1 MKKQIIKVTNTNPD
15 FAHIAFDKRHS
26 YVYFDGTVY
35 RWVSNDRVPPLY
47 TCEDYGIDKLP
58 NYDAHEM
65 SQGRHRDIIKFF
77 ASMEKPKKKRT
88 TIKEQANSQIESAK
102 RAVQD
107 RISNLEPHPMGHA
120 FLWGT
125 VEVVL
130 KNGKSR
136 FYKACLG
143 SVCAEDLD
151 EAVRLANQV
160 KGVSNVYY
168 NLD

>member
-1 MKKQIIKVTNTNPD
+1 MNKIKVTNPNPI
-15 FAHIAFDKRHS
+15 FGSHTS
-26 YVYFDGTVY
+26 EVSFDGTVY
-35 RWVSNDRVPPLY
+35 RWVSNDRVPPLD

-65 SQGRHRDIIKFF
+65 SQGRHRDIIKFL
-77 ASMEKPKKKRT
+77 ASMKWPKKKRT
-88 TIKEQANSQIESAK
+88 TIKEQANIQIESAK

-107 RISNLEPHPMGHA
+107 RISTLEPHPMGHA

-143 SVCAEDLD
+143 SVCAEDLSM
-151 EAVRLANQV
+151 AIHLAEQV

>member
-1 MKKQIIKVTNTNPD
+1 MNKIKVTNPHPIFGSHT
-15 FAHIAFDKRHS
+15 S
-26 YVYFDGTVY
+26 EVYFDGTVY
-35 RWVSNDRVPPLY
+35 RWVSNDRVPGLD

-77 ASMEKPKKKRT
+77 TSMEKPKKKKRI
-88 TIKEQANSQIESAK
+88 TIREQVETQIETAK

-107 RISNLEPHPMGHA
+107 RISTLEPHPMGHA

-143 SVCAEDLD
+143 SVCAEDLSM
-151 EAVRLANQV
+151 AIHLAEQV

>member
-1 MKKQIIKVTNTNPD
+1 MNKIKVTNPNPI
-15 FAHIAFDKRHS
+15 FGSHTS
-26 YVYFDGTVY
+26 EVYFDGTVY
-35 RWVSNDRVPPLY
+35 RWVSNDRVPPVD
-47 TCEDYGIDKLP
+47 TCHDYGIDKLP
-58 NYDAHEM
+58 GFDAHEM

-77 ASMEKPKKKRT
+77 ASMEKPKKKRI
-88 TIKEQANSQIESAK
+88 TIREQAETQIETAK
-102 RAVQD
+102 RAVQN
-107 RISNLEPHPMGHA
+107 RLSTLEPHPMGHA

-143 SVCAEDLD
+143 SVCAEDLSM
-151 EAVRLANQV
+151 AIHLAQQV

>member
-1 MKKQIIKVTNTNPD
+1 MNKIKVTNTNPI
-15 FAHIAFDKRHS
+15 FGNRTS
-26 YVYFDGTVY
+26 EVYFDGTVY
-35 RWVSNDRVPPLY
+35 RWVSNDRVPP
-47 TCEDYGIDKLP
+47 TDICCDYGIDKLP
-58 NYDAHEM
+58 SFDVEAMREAR
-65 SQGRHRDIIKFF
+65 SRDIIKFI
-77 ASMEKPKKKRT
+77 ASMGKPKKKRI
-88 TIKEQANSQIESAK
+88 TIKEQANIQIEAAK

-107 RISNLEPHPMGHA
+107 RISTLEPHPMGHA

-143 SVCAEDLD
+143 SVCAEDLSM
-151 EAVRLANQV
+151 AIHLAQQV